1 MKIVVTAGPTRE
13 YLDPVRFLSNPSTG
27 KMGFSVAAEAARRG
41 HDVTLIA
48 GPVALK
54 TPSGVRRVDVVSAR
68 EMLEKSLESLKHPNT
83 QTVFVSTAAVADW
96 RPATCAAQKLKK
108 HEMSSTLKLVR
119 NPDILKTISQLSKH
133 PNTPT
138 PQRPNLQTSKLPN
151 IQTPQRPN
159 LLLVG
164 FAAET
169 NDVLAEA
176 ARKCREKGL
185 AFIVA
190 NDVTEAGSGFGTAT
204 DRVTFVYPDGRQ
216 EKFPLMTKRRVAAAL
231 VRTVERLSAEGGGDF
246 VRSRPSR
253 GQSRRDP

>member
-138 PQRPNLQTSKLPN
+138 PQRPNL
-151 IQTPQRPN
+151 
-159 LLLVG
+159 LLVG